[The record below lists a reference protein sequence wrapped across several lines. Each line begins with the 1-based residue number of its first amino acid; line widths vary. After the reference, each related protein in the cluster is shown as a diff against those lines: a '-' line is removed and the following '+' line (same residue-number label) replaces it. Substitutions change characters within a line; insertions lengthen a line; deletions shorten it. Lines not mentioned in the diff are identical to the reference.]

1 MVCMFG
7 VCCQTLDGANVVR
20 EARKT
25 IKNARYE
32 ENGDEAKKVR
42 GAVGC
47 RREEPDGCAV
57 RREKSSETC
66 RTVLY
71 GGIGAVQVE

>member
-1 MVCMFG
+1 MKYGHHPFVLYRMSRLSFWAMVCMFG

-32 ENGDEAKKVR
+32 ENGMR
-42 GAVGC
+42 P
-47 RREEPDGCAV
+47 RR
-57 RREKSSETC
+57 
-66 RTVLY
+66 
-71 GGIGAVQVE
+71 

>member
-42 GAVGC
+42 ERLDA
-47 RREEPDGCAV
+47 A
-57 RREKSSETC
+57 EKSLMESILFSANTKEDFEC
-66 RTVLY
+66 S
-71 GGIGAVQVE
+71 IK

>member
-42 GAVGC
+42 ERLDAAEKSLMDALSG
-47 RREEPDGCAV
+47 EK
-57 RREKSSETC
+57 KSSEN
-66 RTVLY
+66 
-71 GGIGAVQVE
+71 VQNCIIRRHWCSAG

>member
-42 GAVGC
+42 ERLDA
-47 RREEPDGCAV
+47 A
-57 RREKSSETC
+57 EKSLMDALSGETRSSES
-66 RTVLY
+66 
-71 GGIGAVQVE
+71 VQNCIIRRHWCSAG

>member
-1 MVCMFG
+1 MFG
-7 VCCQTLDGANVVR
+7 VCCQTSDGANVVR

-42 GAVGC
+42 ERLDA
-47 RREEPDGCAV
+47 A
-57 RREKSSETC
+57 EKSLMYALSGEQNFIIRRHWC
-66 RTVLY
+66 SA
-71 GGIGAVQVE
+71 G